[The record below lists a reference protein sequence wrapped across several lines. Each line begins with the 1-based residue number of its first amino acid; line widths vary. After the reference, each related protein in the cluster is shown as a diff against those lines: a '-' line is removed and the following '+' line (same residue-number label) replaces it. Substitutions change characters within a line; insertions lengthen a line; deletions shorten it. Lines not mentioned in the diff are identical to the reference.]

1 MTTDYGIA
9 AGGGVLI
16 GLAATILWVTL
27 GRVAGVSGV
36 WGELL
41 APATRERGWRVA
53 FVLGMVVAGVVAAI
67 VAPSGITRSPA
78 PLGVVAVAGLLVGF
92 GTRLGTG
99 CTSGHGVC
107 GLSRFSRRSLVAV
120 MTFMLTGGLTVAVVR
135 MAGGWS

>member
-1 MTTDYGIA
+1 MSDTYWIA
-9 AGGGVLI
+9 LGGGALI

-41 APATRERGWRVA
+41 TPATRDRGWRIA
-53 FVLGMVVAGVVAAI
+53 FVAGMVVAGVVAAM
-67 VAPSGITRSPA
+67 VSSTSITRSPA
-78 PLGVVAVAGLLVGF
+78 PLPVVAIGGLLVGF

-107 GLSRFSRRSLVAV
+107 GLSRFSRRALVAV
-120 MTFMLTGGLTVAVVR
+120 TTFMLTGGITVAVVR